1 VIPPGSTIG
10 ILGGGQLGRMT
21 AMAARTLGYYVHVLD
36 PDANCAASAV
46 ADRVVAAK
54 FDDPDAAADL
64 ARQCDVVTLEI
75 EQIGPDALAAAM
87 THAPVRP
94 SPAILAMV
102 QDRSRQ
108 KHWLSGHGFP
118 VGDYRDIAALDQ
130 LANAQRALGALV
142 VKANHG
148 GYDGRSQVRVADAG
162 AVERAWDDL
171 GHRASVAERALDLRS
186 EISVLVAR
194 SPSGEVR
201 VYPPALNFHE
211 RQILAWSVLPAPID
225 AALAA
230 RAEGIAR
237 DIAAALALEGI
248 LAVEMFVLD
257 DDELL
262 VNELAPRPHNSF
274 HETEVACSTSQFEQ
288 IVRAV
293 CDLPLGD
300 TRALRPGAI
309 HNLFGDLWLDHDGPP
324 AFERA
329 LARSGV
335 RLHLY
340 GKPGPRP
347 GRKMGHLSAVG
358 DTADD
363 ALARVRAAA
372 DALVA
377 PPN

>member
-1 VIPPGSTIG
+1 
-10 ILGGGQLGRMT
+10 M
-21 AMAARTLGYYVHVLD
+21 
-36 PDANCAASAV
+36 
-46 ADRVVAAK
+46 
-54 FDDPDAAADL
+54 
-64 ARQCDVVTLEI
+64 
-75 EQIGPDALAAAM
+75 
-87 THAPVRP
+87 
-94 SPAILAMV
+94 
-102 QDRSRQ
+102 
-108 KHWLSGHGFP
+108 
-118 VGDYRDIAALDQ
+118 
-130 LANAQRALGALV
+130 
-142 VKANHG
+142 
-148 GYDGRSQVRVADAG
+148 RVADAT

-194 SPSGEVR
+194 RPSGEVR
-201 VYPPALNFHE
+201 DHPPALNFHE

-225 AALAA
+225 AALAT
-230 RAEGIAR
+230 RAEAIAR
-237 DIAAALALEGI
+237 DIAAALTLEGI

-262 VNELAPRPHNSF
+262 VNELAPRPPNSF

-309 HNLFGDLWLDHDGPP
+309 HNLFGDLWLDRDGHRRRS
-324 AFERA
+324 ARA
-329 LARSGV
+329 RAARV

-340 GKPGPRP
+340 RKPGGP

-358 DTADD
+358 DPPGD
-363 ALARVRAAA
+363 AMARVRAAA

-377 PPN
+377 PPT